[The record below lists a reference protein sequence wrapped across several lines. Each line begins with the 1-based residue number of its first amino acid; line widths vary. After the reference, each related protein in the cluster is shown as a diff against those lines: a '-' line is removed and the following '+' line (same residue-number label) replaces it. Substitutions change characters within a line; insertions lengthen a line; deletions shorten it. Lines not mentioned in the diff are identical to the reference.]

1 MTAPVHHPESD
12 AALPESLKNGPTVA
26 SHAERVLIVDDVPD
40 NLALL
45 HDALDESG
53 YTVLVAT
60 SGEAALRIAAEL
72 PPDVVVLD
80 AMMPGIDGFEVAR
93 RLKADPATAAAPI
106 IFMTGLTETAHIEA
120 AFAAG
125 GVDYVTKP
133 IRPREV
139 LARIAAHLRSARAQR
154 QARNALDAF
163 GHASMAVHEA
173 DGRCVWQ
180 TALARALMADY
191 FIGGHFERGRLPPEL
206 MLWLHR
212 EVLRRRSGAEP
223 AGLTVLPQ
231 LRADAPPPT
240 ATAAVTRGAK
250 RLSFTL
256 HAVDPDALGK
266 GQWLIVMREAD
277 DAALMDALIFNFK
290 LTAREAEVLYW
301 VVKGKT
307 NLDIGDILGSS
318 PRTVQKHLEH
328 VFEKLGVETRTAA
341 AAMAMGKVRGL
352 EAGR

>member
-1 MTAPVHHPESD
+1 MSAPTIEHHEEID
-12 AALPESLKNGPTVA
+12 AALPASPPVA
-26 SHAERVLIVDDVPD
+26 SHGERVLIVDDVPD

-45 HDALDESG
+45 HDSLDEAG
-53 YTVLVAT
+53 YTVMVAT
-60 SGEAALRIAAEL
+60 GGEAALRIAAEIH
-72 PPDVVVLD
+72 PDVVVLD
-80 AMMPGIDGFEVAR
+80 AMMPVIDGFEVAR
-93 RLKADPATAAAPI
+93 RLKADPATASAPI
-106 IFMTGLTETAHIEA
+106 IFMTGLSETEHIEA
-120 AFAAG
+120 AYAAG

-139 LARIAAHLRSARAQR
+139 LARIAAHLRGARAQR

-180 TALARALMADY
+180 TALARSLMADY
-191 FIGGHFERGRLPPEL
+191 FTGGHFERGRLPPEM

-212 EVLRRRSGAEP
+212 EALRRRAGAEP

-231 LRADAPPPT
+231 PRAGETIEPGAKV
-240 ATAAVTRGAK
+240 ARAAK

-256 HAVDPDALGK
+256 HAVDPDALGE

-277 DAALMDALIFNFK
+277 DAALLDGLIHGFK
-290 LTAREAEVLYW
+290 LTGREAEVLYW

-307 NLDIGDILGSS
+307 NADIGEILGSS